1 MSKKI
6 SSDSL
11 MNCLVLLTKLNDR
24 PATMEALAYGLPFDP
39 KKEKQSLFDV
49 EKSKANFSRAAA
61 NAGFKSTLVKRKI
74 EDFPVVVLPAILLL
88 SNGNACVLTAIDHA
102 KRKAEIVIPDID
114 ETPMETDL
122 DKLNEEYLGFA
133 FLLKR
138 VYEGYRPEDT
148 VSTEGDRENWFFGT
162 LLKFKSIYGNVLLA
176 TFLINIFVIAGPMFT
191 MNVYDRI
198 IPHNAVDTLW
208 VLAIGIS
215 TVYTFDLILKYLR
228 TQFLEVAAKKSDVI
242 LSSILFEQSLNL
254 KMKNK
259 PRTVGSFANNLRE
272 FDGIRGFFTS
282 GAVTAFIELPFVVIF
297 LLVIYYISKLL
308 VLVPLATILL
318 ILIYSV
324 IMRKPIKRLA
334 DSTHEAS
341 ARKSGIL
348 VEALSNLETI
358 KAFNANSSV
367 QWHWEESTG
376 DIASKGLKSRILSSS
391 LSTVAAFLTQLSS
404 VAVVIAGVY
413 LIKEGELTMG
423 GLIAT
428 VILSSRSIAPMSQF
442 ASLLTGYEQMKTGLA
457 SLNDLMKKEIER
469 PDRRLFLRR
478 PIFKGAIEFKNVTFK
493 YPDETKNALS
503 NVSFKINP
511 KERVGIIG
519 QVGSG
524 KSTLAK
530 MLMGFYEPEEGS
542 IFVDGIDIQQIDP
555 ADLRH
560 NFSYVP
566 QDVSLL
572 SGTVR
577 DNVTFKAPHAGDTE
591 IIRAAQVGCVT
602 AFTDRHPMGLDVNV
616 GERGGNLS
624 GGQRQSVAVARAFLV
639 DSPIVLMD
647 EPTNSMDYATEMK
660 VIANLKEST
669 RDKTTIVITHKPS
682 ILEIVDRIIVF
693 DNGTIALDGKK
704 EDVLAK
710 LGGNRK

>member
-1 MSKKI
+1 LK
-6 SSDSL
+6 
-11 MNCLVLLTKLNDR
+11 
-24 PATMEALAYGLPFDP
+24 
-39 KKEKQSLFDV
+39 
-49 EKSKANFSRAAA
+49 
-61 NAGFKSTLVKRKI
+61 
-74 EDFPVVVLPAILLL
+74 
-88 SNGNACVLTAIDHA
+88 
-102 KRKAEIVIPDID
+102 
-114 ETPMETDL
+114 
-122 DKLNEEYLGFA
+122 EEYLGFA

-138 VYEGYRPEDT
+138 SYMGYRPDDSAAAET
-148 VSTEGDRENWFFGT
+148 DRENWFFGT
-162 LLKFKSIYGNVLLA
+162 LLKFKGIYGNVLLA
-176 TFLINIFVIAGPMFT
+176 TFLINVFVIAGPMFT

-208 VLAIGIS
+208 VLAIGIA
-215 TVYTFDLILKYLR
+215 TVYVFDLVLKYLR

-272 FDGIRGFFTS
+272 FDGIRSFFTS

-297 LLVIYYISKLL
+297 LLVIYYISNLL
-308 VLVPLATILL
+308 VIVPLVTILL
-318 ILIYSV
+318 ILIYSFL
-324 IMRKPIKRLA
+324 MRKPIKRLA

-391 LSTVAAFLTQLSS
+391 LSSAAAFLTQLSS

-423 GLIAT
+423 GLIAS
-428 VILSSRSIAPMSQF
+428 VILSSRSIAPMSQA
-442 ASLLTGYEQMKTGLA
+442 ASLLTGYEQMKTGLSA
-457 SLNDLMKKEIER
+457 LNELMKKEIER
-469 PDRRLFLRR
+469 PDRKLFLRR
-478 PIFKGAIEFKNVTFK
+478 PVFKGAIEFKNVTFR
-493 YPDETKNALS
+493 YPDETKNALTG
-503 NVSFKINP
+503 VSFKISP
-511 KERVGIIG
+511 MERVGIIG

-530 MLMGFYEPEEGS
+530 ILMGFYDPDEGS
-542 IFVDGIDIQQIDP
+542 VFVDGIDIKQIDP

-572 SGTVR
+572 SGSVR
-577 DNVTFKAPHAGDTE
+577 ENITFKAPHAEDQE
-591 IIRAAQVGCVT
+591 ILRAARIGSVNS
-602 AFTDRHPMGLDVNV
+602 FTDKHPMGLDVNV
-616 GERGGNLS
+616 GERGSNLS
-624 GGQRQSVAVARAFLV
+624 GGQRQSVAVSRAFLV
-639 DSPIVLMD
+639 ESPIVLMD
-647 EPTNSMDYATEMK
+647 EPTNSMDYSTETK
-660 VIANLKEST
+660 VIANLKEAT
-669 RDKTTIVITHKPS
+669 KGKTTILITHKPG
-682 ILEIVDRIIVF
+682 ILEIVDRLIVM
-693 DNGTIALDGKK
+693 DNGTVVLDGRK

-710 LGGNRK
+710 LGGGRK